1 MKVDPI
7 IFRKVLVSFGV
18 FLSVCL
24 IGLFYWYV
32 FATNH
37 ETSQGVWGKLYL
49 IVSFSFIF
57 GVPFLMGALTSF
69 LGCLFHKRNWR
80 WIYVAPCCFVGGAML
95 MSVLFSIEAIFCV
108 IVAAPIMIPLAFV
121 GGLFGAW
128 MHNLGQGRLYISVVV
143 LLPMAVSPLESM
155 WQHPHTEVDV
165 PTQITIN
172 AHPDEV
178 WKQIASVSAIETKE
192 LPPTWIYWLGFPRP
206 IAAEIDHPG
215 VGGKR
220 WATFERN
227 VSFFEIVTAW
237 EESKTLAFTITA
249 DPDFIPHTAFDQ
261 HIIVGGRFFDVL
273 DGRYQLEEY
282 DGNTI
287 LHLSSRHVLSTP
299 FNQYAGWWSQRI
311 MEAIQNSI
319 LQVIRSRAENNT
331 TR

>member
-1 MKVDPI
+1 MSHRTILLVG
-7 IFRKVLVSFGV
+7 FRN
-18 FLSVCL
+18 
-24 IGLFYWYV
+24 GLLRYV
-32 FATNH
+32 HGTWA
-37 ETSQGVWGKLYL
+37 KLYV

-69 LGCLFHKRNWR
+69 FGCLFYKRDWR
-80 WIYVAPCCFVGGAML
+80 WIYLAPSCFVGGAML
-95 MSVLFSIEAIFCV
+95 LSVSFKLEAIFCV
-108 IVAAPIMIPLAFV
+108 IVALPIMIPLAFV

-128 MHNLGQGRLYISVVV
+128 MHNFGQGRLYVSVVV
-143 LLPMAVSPLESM
+143 LLPMAISPLESM

-178 WKQIASVSAIETKE
+178 WKQIASVPAIGTKE
-192 LPPTWIYWLGFPRP
+192 LPSTWIYWIGFPRP

-220 WATFERN
+220 WATFERK
-227 VSFFEIVTAW
+227 VSFYETVTTW
-237 EESKTLAFTITA
+237 EESKALAFTITA

-261 HIIVGGRFFDVL
+261 HIVVGGRFFDVL
-273 DGRYQLEEY
+273 NGRYELEEY
-282 DGNTI
+282 DGKTI

-319 LQVIRSRAENNT
+319 LHVIRSRAEKNST
-331 TR
+331 L